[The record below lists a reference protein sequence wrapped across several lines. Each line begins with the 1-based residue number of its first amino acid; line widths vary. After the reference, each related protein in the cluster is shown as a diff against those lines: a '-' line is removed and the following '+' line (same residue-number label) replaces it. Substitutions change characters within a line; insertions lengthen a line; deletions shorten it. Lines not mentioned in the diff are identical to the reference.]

1 MNNKNH
7 QTPLAKVGTAIG
19 VGLLA
24 GLAGTIAMTVC
35 QRIDMKITGREGSTT
50 PAKAVREALDIKP
63 VSESKSK
70 QLSSEV
76 HWVYGTSWG
85 LMRGLIH
92 LFGLRG
98 LVASSTHFAAVWI
111 TELVM
116 LPSLR
121 VAPPITKEST
131 ETIAKD
137 AFYHGVYAL
146 STGLVFDAIIKEN
159 QKSK

>member
-1 MNNKNH
+1 MEGKNN
-7 QTPLAKVGTAIG
+7 QTGLAQVGTAIG
-19 VGLLA
+19 VGLMA

-35 QRIDMKITGREGSTT
+35 QRIDMKITGRKGSTT

-70 QLSSEV
+70 ELSTRV

-85 LMRGLIH
+85 LVRGFMH
-92 LFGLRG
+92 LFGLKG
-98 LVASSTHFAAVWI
+98 LAATSTHFAAVWI

-116 LPSLR
+116 LPLLR
-121 VAPPITKEST
+121 VAPPVTKESP

-137 AFYHGVYAL
+137 ALYHGVYAL
-146 STGLVFDAIIKEN
+146 GTGLVFDAIMNED
-159 QKSK
+159 

>member
-1 MNNKNH
+1 MNNKKH
-7 QTPLAKVGTAIG
+7 QNPLAKVGTAIG

-24 GLAGTIAMTVC
+24 GFAGTIAMTVC
-35 QRIDMKITGREGSTT
+35 QRMDMKITGRKGSPT
-50 PAKAVREALDIKP
+50 PAKAVREALNIKP

-70 QLSSEV
+70 QLSREV

-92 LFGLRG
+92 SFGLRG

-121 VAPPITKEST
+121 VAPPITKESP
-131 ETIAKD
+131 ETVAKD

-146 STGLVFDAIIKEN
+146 GTGLVFDAIIKGS